1 MNGEKIGPLVENI
14 REIDAKI
21 VEVARTAMN
30 LIDRGATFDRIDDEV
45 GFLETLFRRR
55 QVILHE
61 YKQAG
66 GEVKDL
72 YTFGARVAKQ

>member
-30 LIDRGATFDRIDDEV
+30 LIDRGAPFDRIDDEV

-55 QVILHE
+55 QVILH
-61 YKQAG
+61 
-66 GEVKDL
+66 
-72 YTFGARVAKQ
+72 